1 MPISAIVDNPE
12 LIDAIRNRK
21 HYYIGNIGDPKFDMW
36 NLLQLVPDHPKNKID
51 VNGKQRGSFMME
63 DLEKRG
69 SVPDNIKSVAKDLN
83 SVFYKNDIT
92 IHLYASFNEYAV
104 GNIHHDQTEVI
115 YLQAYG
121 EVAWQ
126 CFDDDELIFEQRF
139 IPGDMIYVPR
149 LMDHCAVPLGDP
161 RIGISFSAEH
171 GRPVEEYF

>member
-1 MPISAIVDNPE
+1 MPIPAIVDNPE

-21 HYYIGNIGDPKFDMW
+21 HNYIGNIGDPKFDVW
-36 NLLQLVPDHPKNKID
+36 NMLRLVPDHPKNKMECE
-51 VNGKQRGSFMME
+51 NRGMLMME

-69 SVPDNIKSVAKDLN
+69 SVPDNIKGIAKDLN

-92 IHLYASFNEYAV
+92 IHLYASFNEHAV
-104 GNIHHDQTEVI
+104 GGIHHDQTEVI

-121 EVAWQ
+121 EVDWQ
-126 CFDDDELIFEQRF
+126 CFDDGELIFEQRF

-171 GRPVEEYF
+171 GRGVEEYI